1 MNFEYL
7 KQEIDYEINNLF
19 NNKEGL
25 NKILYESMKYSLS
38 IGGKRIRPILFLYT
52 YLLFKDNYKDI
63 IPFSCYIEMIHTY
76 SLIHDDLP
84 CMDNDMLRRGNLTN
98 HVKFSESIALLA
110 GDGLLTE
117 AFKNMIEYSIK
128 HGINALYATFVVA
141 KSVDCDN
148 MIGGQVVD
156 IITKNKNLNEYTLN
170 YINKNK
176 TAALIKASVLSAA
189 YLGEAKQEEL
199 EKLSEYG
206 HYVGTTFQIID
217 DILDR
222 TGDTKTLGKTANS
235 DERNNKFT
243 YVDLYGV
250 DECKRICEDLSSKAI
265 NILNSIDRDVSNLV
279 EFTKFMLD
287 RKF

>member
-25 NKILYESMKYSLS
+25 NKVIYESMKYSLS

-52 YLLFKDNYKDI
+52 YSLFKRNYKDI

-84 CMDNDMLRRGNLTN
+84 CMDNDILRRGNLTN

-128 HGINALYATFVVA
+128 HGINALYATFIIA
-141 KSVDCDN
+141 KSIDCDS

-156 IITKNKNLNEYTLN
+156 IITKNKELNEYTLN

-176 TAALIKASVLSAA
+176 TTALIKASILSAA
-189 YLGEAKQEEL
+189 YLGEAKADEIQ
-199 EKLSEYG
+199 KLSEYG
-206 HYVGTTFQIID
+206 HCVGMTFQIID
-217 DILDR
+217 DILDK
-222 TGDTKTLGKTANS
+222 TQDTKTLGKTANS
-235 DERNNKFT
+235 DNRNKKFT

-250 DECKRICEDLSSKAI
+250 EECRRMCEDLSNKAI
-265 NILNSIDRDVSNLV
+265 NILKSIDRDVSNLV
-279 EFTKFMLD
+279 DFTKFMLN